1 MSPYQNT
8 TRQDPKGHDRAIQE
22 MFAGIARV
30 YDRMNG
36 ILSLG
41 RDAVWR
47 RDLAREIDPSAVDLL
62 DVCSGT
68 GELLLTAKAM
78 GKGRRHLAADFCL
91 PMLQAGNEDNQLLR
105 ECAVVAADTQR
116 LPLPDAAFD
125 AVMVAFGLRNL
136 GELERGLAEIARV
149 LRPDGQLLVLEFFR
163 PRRAWARAPLELY
176 LERVVPLL
184 GKVVGKDEGAY
195 TYLPRSMARF
205 LTVPEFLTALR
216 RAGFSREIL
225 VRRQTL
231 GVAHLVVARRAQ
243 ELSDRQSAVRAAAG
257 SPSS

>member
-1 MSPYQNT
+1 
-8 TRQDPKGHDRAIQE
+8 

-47 RDLAREIDPSAVDLL
+47 RDLASAIDPAAVDLL

-78 GKGRRHLAADFCL
+78 GKGRRHLATDFCL
-91 PMLQAGNEDNQLLR
+91 PMLQAGKADNELTR

-176 LERVVPLL
+176 LERVVPFL

-205 LTVPEFLTALR
+205 LTVPEFLAALQ
-216 RAGFSREIL
+216 RAGFSAEIL

-231 GVAHLVVARRAQ
+231 GVAHLVVARRAR
-243 ELSDRQSAVRAAAG
+243 EVADRRDAAAALA
-257 SPSS
+257 SRSSG